1 MEEQNKKDLPAQ
13 SGGYFYYYL
22 LIVVIILAGG
32 WFLWKNGGWTP
43 AEEAGEQGT
52 TQDETLSEGTN
63 ILQGTLQASDNPARG
78 NLMLVLGDQ
87 SPRYISTVRDFS
99 SLVGKEVEVRIE
111 NMAEGFKLLD
121 IAAKQQ

>member
-32 WFLWKNGGWTP
+32 WFLWKNGGWGSP
-43 AEEAGEQGT
+43 VNEAGEQGI
-52 TQDETLSEGTN
+52 TQNEVVQGGTN
-63 ILQGTLQASDNPARG
+63 SLQGILRVSDNLARG
-78 NLMLVLGDQ
+78 NLMLVSGEDIK
-87 SPRYISTVRDFS
+87 YISTVRDFN

-111 NMAEGFKLLD
+111 NMTEGFKLLD